1 MLWMVVRLVLS
12 LVMIAGLLWMAARIA
27 GRRGLGAAAGAVEVL
42 ARQPLSR
49 TSAVCV
55 VRVADRVLIL
65 GSSEQQ
71 VTLLGETDLET
82 IGSSTPAAR
91 AAAQVAQTTLT
102 TARPSLVGAGAVN
115 GMVSGSVL
123 DPTQWRAALNGVRDR
138 TVRRR

>member
-1 MLWMVVRLVLS
+1 MFWLIVRLVLS
-12 LVMIAGLLWMAARIA
+12 LVLVAGLLWMAARIA
-27 GRRGLGAAAGAVEVL
+27 GKRGLGAAAGAVEVL

-71 VTLLGETDLET
+71 VTLLGETDLEA
-82 IGSSTPAAR
+82 IEFSTLAAR
-91 AAAQVAQTTLT
+91 IKTQA
-102 TARPSLVGAGAVN
+102 TAGPVDSEPGAVRVVK
-115 GMVSGSVL
+115 GVATGSVL
-123 DPTQWRAALNGVRDR
+123 DPAQWRAAINGVRDR